1 MTTRGSTRPSSPTS
15 LKSGVRTSKG
25 RCQPPN
31 CAAFI
36 GMSWAV
42 WTIGISPT
50 RKLPGE
56 DQTKIHTEAWS
67 MCFAAF
73 QEWYTRKTEIL
84 DGMKRFYHG
93 VRSSTDF
100 IDIIECGH
108 WKVDFFNQSV
118 SEKGL
123 DARLA
128 VDMVALM
135 ASYDVAIVLSRDADS
150 IPSIDHIKLHDK
162 QVATVEFVGGHPPE
176 KKGRGFSSRL
186 KLSADLVLRVY
197 ETELVNSG
205 AARKASGD
213 PG

>member
-1 MTTRGSTRPSSPTS
+1 MDDWDLADAKAQAT
-15 LKSGVRTSKG
+15 LKDRFDRAKEYKAPFLADAG
-25 RCQPPN
+25 
-31 CAAFI
+31 
-36 GMSWAV
+36 
-42 WTIGISPT
+42 

-135 ASYDVAIVLSRDADS
+135 ASYDVAIVLSGDADS

-213 PG
+213 PGPVGL